1 MVPPF
6 GAGFLYI
13 GSGAVGGI
21 CHMYAVGVDC
31 CFFLMIIVLSDV
43 CDDDSKNQNH
53 LLLFL
58 VCLDSLFSK
67 DSRVKYHELLSPRSL
82 SFNFSISWVFN
93 ITHTI
98 HVWCIYIYRD
108 KHGWYGLQ

>member
-31 CFFLMIIVLSDV
+31 CLFLMMIGLSDV
-43 CDDDSKNQNH
+43 CDDDSKNQND

-67 DSRVKYHELLSPRSL
+67 DSRVKCIMNCYLQDCFHLIFPFLRYSTLPIPSMYG
-82 SFNFSISWVFN
+82 
-93 ITHTI
+93 
-98 HVWCIYIYRD
+98 IYIYQ
-108 KHGWYGLQ
+108 HLP